1 MLKKDNEKKT
11 LEQEHPAKIEET
23 EEEKESESHE
33 QQQKNNNMKNI
44 KRSNLRYRLT
54 KVVIPI

>member
-33 QQQKNNNMKNI
+33 QQQKKQQNEKI
-44 KRSNLRYRLT
+44 SEE
-54 KVVIPI
+54 VI

>member
-33 QQQKNNNMKNI
+33 QQQKNNKMK
-44 KRSNLRYRLT
+44 KYQ
-54 KVVIPI
+54 KK

>member
-33 QQQKNNNMKNI
+33 QQQKNNKI
-44 KRSNLRYRLT
+44 SKE
-54 KVVIPI
+54 VI